1 MTDAPPIE
9 HPGWLTGGDFTE
21 ADEPWRLFAAWFAEA
36 KRAEPNNPDAM
47 ALATVDA
54 DGLPNARM
62 VLLKGFDER
71 GFVFYTN
78 IDSVKGH
85 ELADAPKAALTFY
98 WKSLQRQVR
107 ARGHVEPVT
116 AARGRRLFRL
126 APADGADRRL
136 GEQTIE
142 RARKPAGVREGG
154 RAAIRRSSRSAR
166 CRGRRI
172 GRAIA
177 WCRRKSSSGRNGRFG
192 CMIACGF
199 GAAICVRRGPRR
211 GFIREHPAELGNAD
225 MPLSNRPGRT
235 LLLTGASRGI
245 GHATVK
251 RFSAAGWR
259 VLTCSRHAF
268 PENCPWEAGPEDHI
282 QVDLGDIDNTDEA
295 IAEIKTRLNG
305 ELHAL
310 VNNAAISPK
319 ADGGK
324 RLDSIATSQDDWH
337 RVFQVNFFAPIM
349 LARGLLDELKA
360 AKGSVVNVT
369 SIAGSRVHPFAGAAY
384 ATSKAALAAL
394 TREMAAD
401 FGAVGV
407 RVNAIAPG
415 EIDTAML
422 SPGTEKIVEV
432 IPMHRLGTPDEVA
445 KIIYVLCTETS
456 SYVNG
461 AEIHING
468 GQHV

>member
-1 MTDAPPIE
+1 MPTS
-9 HPGWLTGGDFTE
+9 
-21 ADEPWRLFAAWFAEA
+21 
-36 KRAEPNNPDAM
+36 N
-47 ALATVDA
+47 
-54 DGLPNARM
+54 
-62 VLLKGFDER
+62 
-71 GFVFYTN
+71 
-78 IDSVKGH
+78 
-85 ELADAPKAALTFY
+85 
-98 WKSLQRQVR
+98 Q
-107 ARGHVEPVT
+107 
-116 AARGRRLFRL
+116 
-126 APADGADRRL
+126 
-136 GEQTIE
+136 
-142 RARKPAGVREGG
+142 
-154 RAAIRRSSRSAR
+154 
-166 CRGRRI
+166 
-172 GRAIA
+172 
-177 WCRRKSSSGRNGRFG
+177 
-192 CMIACGF
+192 
-199 GAAICVRRGPRR
+199 PR
-211 GFIREHPAELGNAD
+211 
-225 MPLSNRPGRT
+225 RT

-259 VLTCSRHAF
+259 VVTCSRHPF

-282 QVDLGDIDNTDEA
+282 QVDLADPASTDDA
-295 IAEIKTRLNG
+295 IAETKRRLHG

-319 ADGGK
+319 GAGGG
-324 RLDSIATSQDDWH
+324 RLSSIETSRDDWH
-337 RVFQVNFFAPIM
+337 HIFQVNFFAPIM
-349 LARGLLDELKA
+349 LARGLLDELEA

-401 FGAVGV
+401 FGPRGI

-422 SPGTEKIVEV
+422 SPGTEKIVAN
-432 IPMHRLGTPDEVA
+432 IPMRRLGTPDEVA
-445 KIIYVLCTETS
+445 KIIYVLCTETG